1 MTRYRVMLV
10 RQMSQVIEVD
20 ADSVREAVEE
30 AVDQNDLMA
39 NMSNNFDDSGDI
51 DPYVVTDAE
60 TGEDVWTAKGT
71 GDGSWEDA

>member
-10 RQMSQVIEVD
+10 RQMSQVVD
-20 ADSVREAVEE
+20 VEADNVREAVEN
-30 AVDQNDLMA
+30 AIDQNDLTA
-39 NMSNNFDDSGDI
+39 NAGNNFDDSGDI

-71 GDGSWEDA
+71 GDGSWENG